1 MISTRIRRGGHLH
14 EFEVEIRF
22 NSILAAHGKLLRG
35 AIFSYCSG
43 RPGLDVDDILQ
54 ETYIRVW
61 RALSSGSNIQNYP
74 SYLHRVATAAAIDAV
89 RRKRVRREEQAEF
102 RHQPHDAPDRALQCA
117 DIADPQASPEDAA
130 GGTRLR
136 GMMRAALRRLPES
149 RRRAVLL
156 HLQELSVLEIAG
168 VTGWSEPK
176 TRNLLYRGLSALR
189 NDLRQ
194 LGYGASRAAPT

>member
-1 MISTRIRRGGHLH
+1 
-14 EFEVEIRF
+14 VEIRF

-35 AIFSYCSG
+35 AIASYCSG

-61 RALSSGSNIQNYP
+61 RSLFRGSNIQNYP
-74 SYLHRVATAAAIDAV
+74 SYLHRVAAAAAIDAI

-102 RHQPHDAPDRALQCA
+102 RSEPHDAPDRALQR
-117 DIADPQASPEDAA
+117 ADPQASPEETA

-136 GMMRAALRRLPES
+136 SVVRAAVDRLPDG
-149 RRRAVLL
+149 RRQAVLL
-156 HLQELSVLEIAG
+156 HLRALSVPEIAG

-176 TRNLLYRGLSALR
+176 TRNLLYRGLSDLR
-189 NDLRQ
+189 NELRQ
-194 LGYGASRAAPT
+194 LGYGTSGGSPS